1 MIYLINSVPI
11 HQITYDWI
19 IECLLPYSQEQT
31 QVAGVTMEFGLQK
44 SSLPACHNGACG
56 AAAESNS
63 ANADASLAEEERKGH
78 TKQSVRTQSH

>member
-44 SSLPACHNGACG
+44 CLCAHSHIDPAIIEYLDSKKKVAWANRLT
-56 AAAESNS
+56 AAR
-63 ANADASLAEEERKGH
+63 ASRFSQWYDML
-78 TKQSVRTQSH
+78 